1 MSTTLTKKI
10 YLEIEV
16 EVTGDYTKGSPG
28 TFYRSNGDP
37 GDPPEPEMFEIKN
50 VIWNGLDITEQLD
63 EDNFDFSSL
72 EDECIEELSDG
83 IDEYFKEEG

>member
-1 MSTTLTKKI
+1 MSTTITKKI

-37 GDPPEPEMFEIKN
+37 GDPPEPETFEIKS

-72 EDECIEELSDG
+72 EEECIEEISEG
-83 IDEYFKEEG
+83 IDDYYEEED

>member
-16 EVTGDYTKGSPG
+16 EVTGNFIKGHSG

-37 GDPPEPEMFEIKN
+37 GDPPEPDMFEIEN
-50 VIWNGLDITEQLD
+50 IVWNGLDITKQLD
-63 EDNFDFSSL
+63 EENFDFSSL
-72 EDECIEELSDG
+72 EDECIEDVSNYEND
-83 IDEYFKEEG
+83 YYEED